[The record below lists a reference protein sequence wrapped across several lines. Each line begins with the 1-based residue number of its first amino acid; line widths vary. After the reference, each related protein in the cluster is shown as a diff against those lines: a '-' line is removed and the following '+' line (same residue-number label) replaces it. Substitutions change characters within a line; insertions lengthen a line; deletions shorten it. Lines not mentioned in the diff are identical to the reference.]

1 VKKIVIA
8 ALAAGLC
15 SNAMAEELPIKRVVL
30 STAGLA
36 QFTHSGEAG
45 PGATIDLSVRLDQVD
60 DLLKSLTIFDE
71 QGAIGTVSLPGKSPL
86 TELFRDLPFGPDA
99 LNSLPALLN
108 ALVGSEVEIEGKVG
122 AKGRLLRVQEERV
135 QLPDDGGQVTRHR
148 ITLMTGTGLVQ
159 AMLEELSAVRFTD
172 PTAQSQID
180 RALAGLA
187 QNRTKDRRTL
197 AIRLLGKSAR
207 QVGFSYVVAAP
218 VWKTAYRVVLP
229 QKDGDKARFQGWGVV
244 ENLTGSDWK
253 DIELSLISGNPVAL
267 KQPLYTA
274 FYAER
279 PEIPVTV
286 AQRVVPRKDDA
297 DEAKPAPMEAAG
309 SAERRMRQMAK
320 PSAEPRGLAK
330 GGGVGFAA
338 SAQDAVA
345 MDGDGRMELGS
356 AAAAAE
362 AEEAAT
368 QIAYRFPEKIT
379 LANGSTVMVPFV
391 DREISASRTWLYQPE
406 TNARHPLAAIR
417 LKNDTETALPAGI
430 ITAFDRTGDGKAN
443 FVGDAQLPLTAKGAS
458 KFVTF
463 ALDPKTD
470 VRRIDMGVKQVRLG
484 KSVDGQLT
492 LTTKSTRAIDFEIT
506 PPAEEDREV
515 VIDEA
520 RADGWQPAGD
530 TANIEQTAARLRY
543 KVMAP
548 KAQTTKASLKLE
560 RTDMETIR
568 LSSLDT
574 DAIYTTL
581 QGLENTSPA
590 LKAAIAKLGA
600 AVAAINKA
608 EQRRSELETEKNGIS
623 EDQER
628 IRKNLAT
635 VGQNSDLG
643 RRYLGTLRTQED
655 RLDAIR
661 DENKKLEAEIKTQRD
676 EAIKIANALVL

>member
-1 VKKIVIA
+1 
-8 ALAAGLC
+8 
-15 SNAMAEELPIKRVVL
+15 
-30 STAGLA
+30 
-36 QFTHSGEAG
+36 
-45 PGATIDLSVRLDQVD
+45 
-60 DLLKSLTIFDE
+60 
-71 QGAIGTVSLPGKSPL
+71 
-86 TELFRDLPFGPDA
+86 
-99 LNSLPALLN
+99 
-108 ALVGSEVEIEGKVG
+108 
-122 AKGRLLRVQEERV
+122 
-135 QLPDDGGQVTRHR
+135 
-148 ITLMTGTGLVQ
+148 
-159 AMLEELSAVRFTD
+159 
-172 PTAQSQID
+172 
-180 RALAGLA
+180 
-187 QNRTKDRRTL
+187 
-197 AIRLLGKSAR
+197 
-207 QVGFSYVVAAP
+207 
-218 VWKTAYRVVLP
+218 
-229 QKDGDKARFQGWGVV
+229 
-244 ENLTGSDWK
+244 
-253 DIELSLISGNPVAL
+253 
-267 KQPLYTA
+267 
-274 FYAER
+274 
-279 PEIPVTV
+279 
-286 AQRVVPRKDDA
+286 
-297 DEAKPAPMEAAG
+297 
-309 SAERRMRQMAK
+309 
-320 PSAEPRGLAK
+320 
-330 GGGVGFAA
+330 VGFAA

-391 DREISASRTWLYQPE
+391 DREISAARTWLYQPE